1 MNWRHTEPVQ
11 QPGQKGQAP
20 GEVGTMD
27 HYYDHP
33 NERLFPGDGPYG
45 SGFSE
50 WFSWLESHKLRTYF
64 NDREHQQRP
73 SPSVRARRKPMNLR
87 KPFPSDAHG

>member
-50 WFSWLESHKLRTYF
+50 WFFWLESHKLRTYF

-73 SPSVRARRKPMNLR
+73 VTVCQSPAQADEFAQAVSSYADR
-87 KPFPSDAHG
+87 